1 MCYTW
6 LENMDNG
13 KLTGVVFLDIRKAF
27 DSIDHKI
34 LLKKLKFYGVV
45 GAEYDWFQSYLTNRY
60 QQTSLNGFLS
70 KKKR

>member
-1 MCYTW
+1 
-6 LENMDNG
+6 MDNG